1 MNTPQGMAPRT
12 RRLGAGPAADSPHL
26 CQRWSEAAAR
36 ADLRHL
42 PTDRRRQALSRP
54 STHPRRAAA
63 EKLSASARSP
73 PKKLAPGTWSTGS
86 ASGKT
91 CGARVDV
98 VLLWGV
104 ATANQRRRPLL
115 GCEGTAGGAGLV
127 TQPPRG
133 ASGAARVRGRFPV
146 SRGRVF
152 RPREIDRA
160 ALPAQSR
167 RLAAADP
174 PPPVLGRSA
183 WCSPR
188 A

>member
-1 MNTPQGMAPRT
+1 MPRHLT
-12 RRLGAGPAADSPHL
+12 LASIAALWTHACSTAGPSQSP
-26 CQRWSEAAAR
+26 
-36 ADLRHL
+36 
-42 PTDRRRQALSRP
+42 RP
-54 STHPRRAAA
+54 RVAGR
-63 EKLSASARSP
+63 RSP
-73 PKKLAPGTWSTGS
+73 PKKLAAGTWLTGS
-86 ASGKT
+86 PSGKVCTPAPAPRHRSPADQVTTVCASWWQT
-91 CGARVDV
+91 CGARVAV

-115 GCEGTAGGAGLV
+115 GCGGTAGGAGLV

-133 ASGAARVRGRFPV
+133 ASGAARVRGRFLD

-167 RLAAADP
+167 RLPATCP
-174 PPPVLGRSA
+174 SPLVLGRSA